1 VTKIAQ
7 ILPVSGDES
16 SNLTELIMM
25 LDPLVMTVVLI
36 EEIKKL
42 CFDFL

>member
-36 EEIKKL
+36 EEFKKL